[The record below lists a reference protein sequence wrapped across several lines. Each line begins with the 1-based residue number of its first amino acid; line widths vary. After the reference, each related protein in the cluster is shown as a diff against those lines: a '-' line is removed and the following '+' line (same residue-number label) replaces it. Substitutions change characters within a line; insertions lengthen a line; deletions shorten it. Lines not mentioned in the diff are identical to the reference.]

1 MLLLVNAA
9 TMVAVEEGGQR
20 VYQQVLPQVVWVYL
34 GSGITGAM
42 VLVLPL
48 TVCREPLVVV
58 VRDNPGQMEYRQMVA
73 TEATVPLIA
82 SLVVLSHMPVVAVGL
97 FVEQVQAR
105 RVAAGQAAVAQGAN
119 LGQLHLVLALTVLVA
134 VVAAV
139 AMQMVL
145 TAATAS

>member
-1 MLLLVNAA
+1 
-9 TMVAVEEGGQR
+9 
-20 VYQQVLPQVVWVYL
+20 
-34 GSGITGAM
+34 
-42 VLVLPL
+42 
-48 TVCREPLVVV
+48 
-58 VRDNPGQMEYRQMVA
+58 MEYRQMVA